1 MGLDTRRIGHQTYS
15 RKKREFYFVKHML
28 NIWMDSGYFLFFNQI
43 TNTKNEMNII
53 YLFARVMDS

>member
-28 NIWMDSGYFLFFNQI
+28 NIWMDSGYLLFFNQI
-43 TNTKNEMNII
+43 YLKRTNTKNEMNII
-53 YLFARVMDS
+53 Y